1 MSPKPNPID
10 KDSKDSIS
18 TLSVG
23 STQVA
28 AGIGTSQNINI
39 GVSTSNIAGSSGS
52 NVNTQG
58 KIFSIRIFY
67 KIS

>member
-39 GVSTSNIAGSSGS
+39 GVSTSNIGGSSGS
-52 NVNTQG
+52 TVNTQG
-58 KIFSIRIFY
+58 KIFCESFL
-67 KIS
+67 